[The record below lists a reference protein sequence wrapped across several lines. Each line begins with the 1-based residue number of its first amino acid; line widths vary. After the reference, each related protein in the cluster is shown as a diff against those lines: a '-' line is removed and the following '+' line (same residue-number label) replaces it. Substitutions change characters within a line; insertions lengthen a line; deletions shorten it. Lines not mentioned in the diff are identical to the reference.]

1 MASSLESRDE
11 GWTKFKGRSKVW
23 EHFEVNRDKS
33 RAKCKICERT
43 YVFCSATANF
53 RNHLIKE
60 HDIKLD
66 EEKQSSS
73 SGSGSTSHQPSIQ
86 ACFLGAG
93 KDTIQKCMARC
104 AAKNRF
110 TFRQI
115 AESQDLR

>member
-1 MASSLESRDE
+1 MASSRESRDE

-23 EHFEVNRDKS
+23 EHFEVNRDKTK
-33 RAKCKICERT
+33 AKCKLCERT

-66 EEKQSSS
+66 EDKQSVASS
-73 SGSGSTSHQPSIQ
+73 STSHQQSIE

-110 TFRQI
+110 SFRQI